1 MYEPYDDDEYD
12 DDYYDY
18 DKNQWYYKFD
28 VSQNPIF
35 SKWVNDIVNNIINPL
50 DDSILSQLDKLFG
63 IDTKKTHA
71 FPVNSWNPNTVNN
84 KFQYLGSNYAGESI
98 WKSIYFVCD
107 KTNIEYKNHLQANA
121 AHFIQQPRHYKGL
134 FDILN

>member
-1 MYEPYDDDEYD
+1 MHEPYEEDEYD

-50 DDSILSQLDKLFG
+50 DDSIMSQLDKLFG
-63 IDTKKTHA
+63 IDPKKTYV

-84 KFQYLGSNYAGESI
+84 KFQYLGSNYHKEPI
-98 WKSIYFVCD
+98 WKSKYWIHNEINNQYI
-107 KTNIEYKNHLQANA
+107 KHIQSNA
-121 AHFIQQPRHYKGL
+121 KHFIQQPSYYRSL